1 MISEMTDPQQVRVG
15 DAERDAATASLGQ
28 QMRDGRLSS
37 DEYSDR
43 STQAAA
49 AVTRA
54 DLDALF
60 TDLPSGSG
68 PPPGNTPQSAAAPVP
83 MSATTPASAAVTTP
97 AVPAPASRTAAA
109 MRWVSIAGPLA
120 TILFFVCGFAFDG
133 WAWSW
138 LFFLVPGVLGI
149 WMYSDDYFRGRAI
162 AHTDR
167 AAYRAERNSARRIR

>member
-43 STQAAA
+43 STKAAA

-54 DLDALF
+54 DLDALVA
-60 TDLPSGSG
+60 DLPVGQRLRAATVPPATSLAQTAFPASG
-68 PPPGNTPQSAAAPVP
+68 PSAAAPPDQV
-83 MSATTPASAAVTTP
+83 SSK
-97 AVPAPASRTAAA
+97 RTAAA
-109 MRWVSIAGPLA
+109 ARWVAVGGPIAF
-120 TILFFVCGFAFDG
+120 ILFMVFGLAFDG